1 MDNKE
6 EIIEYIVFAAMK
18 QENTDKEIKVENHNF
33 RVGFNHGDIISANMF
48 NHIKVETSNLDS
60 YGFITSTGRFV
71 SRREAAEIAR
81 KNNQLRKGYENSV
94 SLNSYEIDLYSAS
107 QRLKEENSALYYKLI
122 CIDNEY
128 GK

>member
-48 NHIKVETSNLDS
+48 NHIKVETSNPDS

-71 SRREAAEIAR
+71 NRREAVEIAR
-81 KNNQLRKGYENSV
+81 KNNQLRKGYEDSV